1 MPTAYERLQE
11 AVLPG
16 DEITRLPPV
25 EPLIDGILDLDNIGE
40 TYGKY
45 GAGKS
50 FLILDW
56 GLSVATGRDWW
67 GHKVNR
73 GKVLYVVGEGV
84 TGTGPRYQA
93 WCDYHEVHDVGP
105 DMVWLPY
112 APNLLAADERSALL
126 SFVMKERPILTI
138 LDTLARHLPGG
149 NENESAVM
157 SAMVETLDE
166 IRRLTKGHA
175 HVVHHP
181 GKAEE
186 AGSRGHSSLPG
197 ALDTQLEVVG
207 FRHEKKRGLILKA
220 EKQKNHEDGHVI
232 ARMRLHPVGPS
243 CVLIP
248 EGDRHPVAVRI
259 LEHLAECPGAI
270 TSHLRKLGNSATVDR
285 ELAELMRPP
294 EPLVYVKIVGTT
306 HQHFLTGT

>member
-1 MPTAYERLQE
+1 MASYYERLSD
-11 AVLPG
+11 AALRG
-16 DEITRLPPV
+16 DEITNLPPV
-25 EPLIDGILDLDNIGE
+25 QPLIDGILDLDNIGE
-40 TYGKY
+40 TFGKY

-56 GLSVATGRDWW
+56 GLSVATGRNWW
-67 GHKVNR
+67 GHKVTQ

-93 WCDYHEVHDVGP
+93 WCEYHEVSHIGDQ
-105 DMVWLPY
+105 MVWLPF
-112 APNLLAADERSALL
+112 APNLLAAEERVALL
-126 SFVMKERPILTI
+126 QFVQKERPILTV

-149 NENESAVM
+149 DENVSQVM

-166 IRRLTKGHA
+166 IRRITGGHA

-181 GKAEE
+181 GKAED

-197 ALDTQLEVVG
+197 ALDTQLEVQG
-207 FRHEKKRGLILKA
+207 YRHDKVRGLVLRA

-232 ARMRLHPVGPS
+232 SRLRLNTVGPS
-243 CVLIP
+243 CVLVP

-259 LEHLAECPGAI
+259 LEYLAEHPGA
-270 TSHLRKLGNSATVDR
+270 TTRELRALGNSAAVDR

-294 EPLVYVKIVGTT
+294 APLVTRKTAGTA